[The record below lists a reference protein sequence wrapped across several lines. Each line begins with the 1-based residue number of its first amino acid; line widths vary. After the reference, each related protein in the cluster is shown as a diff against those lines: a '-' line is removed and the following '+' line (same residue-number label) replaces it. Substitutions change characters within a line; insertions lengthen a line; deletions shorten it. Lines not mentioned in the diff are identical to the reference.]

1 MVGLRYSQNLNKRF
15 TGGIE
20 MKLAIVTDSTAYIPE
35 ELVEKHNIYT
45 IPLSVVFGDETFRE
59 GIDITTAEFYKK
71 VQEEADLP
79 STSQP
84 SIGSFVQLFEQ
95 LSEEY
100 DGVISIHLSRR
111 FSGTYDA
118 ALTAGKMVE
127 KLEVFAFDTALS
139 AMPQGF
145 FALAASELVEEGK
158 SVEGILT
165 YLEEMKAKTRAYF
178 MVEDLAHLQRGG
190 RLNKGQA
197 LIGSLLNIKPV
208 LHIVDGLIVP
218 FEKIR
223 TQKKALN
230 RIMSMLEEDVQK
242 KSVKRVVF
250 IHANNEGQVEE
261 MRHAFSEQYPE
272 IETIISYFG
281 PVIGTHLGEGSIGVS
296 WYSN

>member
-1 MVGLRYSQNLNKRF
+1 
-15 TGGIE
+15 

-35 ELVEKHNIYT
+35 DLLKKHDIYT

-59 GIDITTAEFYKK
+59 GIDITTEEFYKK
-71 VQEEADLP
+71 IREESDLP

-84 SIGSFVQLFEQ
+84 PIGAFLQLFEQ
-95 LSEEY
+95 LSETY
-100 DGVISIHLSRR
+100 DGVISIHLSKR

-118 ALTAGKMVE
+118 ALSAGKMV
-127 KLEVFAFDTALS
+127 KDIEVFAFDTALS

-145 FALAASELVEEGK
+145 FAIAAAELVSEGK
-158 SVEGILT
+158 TVEEILT
-165 YLEEMKAKTRAYF
+165 YLKDMKEKTRTYF
-178 MVEDLAHLQRGG
+178 MVEDLTHLQRGG

-223 TQKKALN
+223 TQKKAIN
-230 RIMSMLEEDVQK
+230 RIMSMLEEDVNNNK
-242 KSVKRVVF
+242 VKRVVF
-250 IHANNEGQVEE
+250 IHANNKEQIEQI
-261 MRHAFSEQYPE
+261 RNDFSKKHPDV
-272 IETIISYFG
+272 ETIVSYFG

-296 WYSN
+296 WYSD